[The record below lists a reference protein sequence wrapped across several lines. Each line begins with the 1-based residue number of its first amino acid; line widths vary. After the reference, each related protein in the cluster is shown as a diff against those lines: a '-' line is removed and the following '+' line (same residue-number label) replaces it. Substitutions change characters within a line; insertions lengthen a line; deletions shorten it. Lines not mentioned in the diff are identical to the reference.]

1 MEILENFLAGGLAVS
16 TVNRLER
23 DFLSAMVSF
32 LFLFFQYLFQSYFSL
47 FKIHFLL
54 DGKLF
59 PICILP
65 ILGMKLFFDR
75 VFLADF

>member
-1 MEILENFLAGGLAVS
+1 MEILKNFLAGGLAVS

-23 DFLSAMVSF
+23 EFLSAMVSF
-32 LFLFFQYLFQSYFSL
+32 LLLFFQYLFQSYFSL
-47 FKIHFLL
+47 FKICFFL
-54 DGKLF
+54 DAKLI

-75 VFLADF
+75 VFPAHF